1 MCMGLKISHAVHEEE
16 WVLQTYISVINTVP
30 TAPRLKWC
38 REVKAGAT
46 DSIRE

>member
-1 MCMGLKISHAVHEEE
+1 MGFA
-16 WVLQTYISVINTVP
+16 TYNRVMNTVP